1 MLRRSV
7 LIALVTLAS
16 TGLAA
21 CGSDN
26 TDKASTTPA
35 APAAPATTP
44 AATPA
49 ATTDTGAGA
58 TLAIAADPSGQLAYD
73 KKSLTAKAGDVTIDF
88 TNESQV
94 PHNVKIE
101 QDENEVGVTETIQG
115 SKTSKAF
122 TLKAGT
128 YTFYCSIDGHEAAGM
143 KGTLTVQ

>member
-26 TDKASTTPA
+26 NDKASTTPA
-35 APAAPATTP
+35 APAAPAT
-44 AATPA
+44 TPA